1 MCELSHPVWPLEDD
15 LRRSSVA
22 IGISS
27 GVLTVASASGLPTIF
42 LRTEQGFTIRDLECF
57 SPEQTLLPDAAFR
70 EVSRLL
76 TDPECFAEARKVAM
90 RNASEYYAGGAN
102 AALDGAFF
110 THILS
115 TQQMKNAVRDRSR

>member
-1 MCELSHPVWPLEDD
+1 V
-15 LRRSSVA
+15 V

-76 TDPECFAEARKVAM
+76 TDRECFAEARDVAI
-90 RNASEYYAGGAN
+90 RNASEYYTSGAN
-102 AALDGAFF
+102 AALDGSFF
-110 THILS
+110 TRLLS
-115 TQQMKNAVRDRSR
+115 SEPTKNAVQDRPR